1 MMWGLIFICA
11 EECELS
17 MKFYDE
23 RLQKLQEQ
31 TARKKQLECKV
42 SELRIRNSELFARVR
57 ELEAVKLEEQAD
69 VEKLE
74 GRSLAAFFYYVTG
87 KMDQQLSK
95 EREEAYAARVKYDAA
110 ARELA
115 AAEEDLSRYEGELSG
130 LRDCERQYHTVLQE
144 KAEVLKGR
152 GGTTAEKILKL
163 EGRLT
168 YLENQIRELEEA
180 VSVGNS
186 ALYTTDRVLSSLD
199 SAEGW
204 GTWDLLGG
212 GLIADLA
219 KHSHLDEAQSSIE
232 QLQIQLSRF
241 KTELADVT
249 IHADIQVN
257 ADGFLRFADYFF
269 DGLFADWA
277 MMDKIGRS
285 QEQVRSTRSQ
295 IERVLVRLDGMRRE
309 TQREQEQLRNE
320 LDTLVRETK
329 IDL

>member
-1 MMWGLIFICA
+1 
-11 EECELS
+11 

-23 RLQKLQEQ
+23 PLQKLQEQ
-31 TARKKQLECKV
+31 ISRKGQLKRKV
-42 SELRIRNSELFARVR
+42 SELQIQYSELSARVR
-57 ELEAVKLEEQAD
+57 ELNAIKLEEQAD

-74 GRSLAAFFYYVTG
+74 GRSLAAFFYYITG
-87 KMDQQLSK
+87 KIDEQLSK
-95 EREEAYAARVKYDAA
+95 EREEAYAARVKYDSA

-115 AAEEDLSRYEGELSG
+115 VVENDLSRYEKELSG
-130 LRDCERQYHTVLQE
+130 LRDCEKEYHTVLQE
-144 KAEVLKGR
+144 KAEMVKR
-152 GGTTAEKILKL
+152 AGGKAGEDILKL
-163 EGRLT
+163 EGQLT
-168 YLENQIRELEEA
+168 GLENRLRELGEA
-180 VSVGNS
+180 ASVGS
-186 ALYTTDRVLSSLD
+186 GALSITDQVLSSLD

-212 GLIADLA
+212 GLISDLA

-249 IHADIQVN
+249 INADIQVN

-295 IERVLVRLDGMRRE
+295 IERVLVQLNRMRYE
-309 TQREQEQLRNE
+309 TEQKQAQLRNQ
-320 LDTLVRETK
+320 LDTLVLEAK
-329 IDL
+329 ID

>member
-1 MMWGLIFICA
+1 
-11 EECELS
+11 

-87 KMDQQLSK
+87 KRDQQLSK

-130 LRDCERQYHTVLQE
+130 LRDCERQYYTVLQE
-144 KAEVLKGR
+144 KAEVLKSR

-249 IHADIQVN
+249 IYADIQVN